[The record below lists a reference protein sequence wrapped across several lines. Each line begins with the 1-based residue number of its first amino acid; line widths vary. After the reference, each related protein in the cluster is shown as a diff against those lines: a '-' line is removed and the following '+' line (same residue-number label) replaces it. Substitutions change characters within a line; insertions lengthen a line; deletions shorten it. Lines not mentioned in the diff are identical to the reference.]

1 MHNCRQAIILAAG
14 SGRRL
19 NSSIPLE
26 KPKSLFVFN
35 KITLLERNINLL
47 LGLGI
52 QEIIIVGGY
61 KIDMIKSI
69 TDNYNN
75 VTLINNS
82 LYEETDTMYSLGLAE
97 ELIKECFIQT
107 EGDFVSEPAGFIK
120 LLNNHNNAII
130 CSQKR
135 KNNGVAIPIFE
146 NGEFKKFSRL
156 EDDIKLN
163 SSISYIGPSHFTKD
177 TLIAMK
183 KYNNINNNKLLYEEA
198 LSLAITKDKFDIS
211 LNYINNFDYWDLNKE
226 EDFDNIQQL
235 VNRLD
240 GANS

>member
-82 LYEETDTMYSLGLAE
+82 LY
-97 ELIKECFIQT
+97 
-107 EGDFVSEPAGFIK
+107 
-120 LLNNHNNAII
+120 
-130 CSQKR
+130 
-135 KNNGVAIPIFE
+135 
-146 NGEFKKFSRL
+146 
-156 EDDIKLN
+156 
-163 SSISYIGPSHFTKD
+163 
-177 TLIAMK
+177 
-183 KYNNINNNKLLYEEA
+183 
-198 LSLAITKDKFDIS
+198 
-211 LNYINNFDYWDLNKE
+211 
-226 EDFDNIQQL
+226 
-235 VNRLD
+235 
-240 GANS
+240 